1 MNYQEAA
8 DRWLY
13 ETIDGATTT
22 AVYNTIIPSNVSGT
36 AVVFQLVTS
45 TDMYVNAR
53 IRKGA
58 SKTYMVKVVGKEGD
72 ATAILAVF
80 DAVDTALHR
89 SHTMELFEGV
99 QIGCWRDEEIS
110 YVESTKQ
117 GVWLH
122 YGGMFTVDVMD

>member
-1 MNYQEAA
+1 MNYQEIA

-13 ETIDGATTT
+13 ETIDDATTT

-72 ATAILAVF
+72 AAAIADVY

-89 SHTMELFEGV
+89 SKTTELYEGAQV
-99 QIGCWRDEEIS
+99 GCWRDGEVS
-110 YVESTKQ
+110 YVENTKQ

-122 YGGMFTVDVMD
+122 YGGMYTVDVLN